1 MGDVTADPAMLNAL
15 LDAQTPRTEAA
26 VAAHEAEIASNP
38 HLMAAARVLYEVAKG
53 AAPVIAGM
61 VGGPGAA
68 GIATIA
74 VGLVERA
81 ERAAAAPAP
90 AEPPGPRAPSL

>member
-26 VAAHEAEIASNP
+26 VADHEAEIASNP

-53 AAPVIAGM
+53 AAPLIAGA

-74 VGLVERA
+74 VGIVERA
-81 ERAAAAPAP
+81 EKAAAGA
-90 AEPPGPRAPSL
+90 PGPRSPNL